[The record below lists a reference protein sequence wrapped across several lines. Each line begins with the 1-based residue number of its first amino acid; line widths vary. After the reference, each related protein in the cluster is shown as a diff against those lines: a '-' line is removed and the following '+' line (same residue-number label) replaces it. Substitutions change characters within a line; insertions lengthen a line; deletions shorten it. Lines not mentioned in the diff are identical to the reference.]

1 MLACAAHELITIVS
15 MTFCE
20 IIRRGCMLL
29 LPLTFHSIVTRRH
42 ITYNC
47 FSIFNFH
54 DKLIISVMSNKYNL
68 LVGEYFFIDNFE
80 RWVPKSVGDLKL
92 GYFFWNFEFFKLML
106 EDFWK
111 FHLKT
116 IKNPSILH
124 LNPHILF
131 YLKGLETKKFDSNL
145 LEKTQ
150 NRVPTPWFF

>member
-1 MLACAAHELITIVS
+1 
-15 MTFCE
+15 
-20 IIRRGCMLL
+20 MLL

-80 RWVPKSVGDLKL
+80 RWKPKSVGDLKL
-92 GYFFWNFEFFKLML
+92 ESIFLNFEFFKLFL
-106 EDFWK
+106 ENYWK
-111 FHLKT
+111 FYLKT
-116 IKNPSILH
+116 TKNPSILH
-124 LNPHILF
+124 LNPLLNPHILF
-131 YLKGLETKKFDSNL
+131 YLKGLETKKFDLNL